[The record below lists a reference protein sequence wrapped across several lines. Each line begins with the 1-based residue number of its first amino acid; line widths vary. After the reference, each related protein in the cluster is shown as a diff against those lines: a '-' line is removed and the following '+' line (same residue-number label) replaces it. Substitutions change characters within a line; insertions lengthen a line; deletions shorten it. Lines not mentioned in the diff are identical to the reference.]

1 MRITLIAL
9 HFSEYSCRLA
19 VALAQQHDVQ
29 LILSAPN
36 VAAELEDEFDVLQ
49 AHPRLTVVLLQHSR
63 SPALYLRNAVR
74 LVTGIKRFN
83 PDVIHSHE
91 DPKDYLVF
99 ALALLKRHYC
109 FVMTVHDPI
118 PHTGGDATAHY
129 RTRQGFYQRLLR
141 GWCDAAITH
150 GEQLRR
156 DLVASAPNLSG
167 RVANI
172 PHGPLGSTHISTK
185 EPDPGA
191 LLFFGRI
198 NAYKG
203 LRYFVAA
210 ILQLRVQGYAVTGII
225 AGRGEDLAPNR
236 AVIEANDCFELHEE
250 FVSRAKL
257 HEFFGRAQLVVMPYT
272 DATQSGVAAMAM
284 GFGRPMV
291 ATRVGS
297 IPEMVRDGTTGL
309 LVAPKDASALADA
322 ISTLLSNPALYAQLA
337 GNIRTACAGEFS
349 WASIAASTTRVYSDA
364 ITSRTRQIPS
374 KGLTQN
380 FEQRKEDHQ

>member
-19 VALAQQHDVQ
+19 VALAQNHDVQ

-36 VAAELEDEFDVLQ
+36 VAAELEEEFDALQ

-63 SPALYLRNAVR
+63 SPVLYLKNAVG
-74 LVTGIKRFN
+74 LVTCIRRFA

-99 ALALLKRHYC
+99 ALAFLKRKYC

-118 PHTGGDATAHY
+118 PHSGGDAAVHY
-129 RTRQGFYQRLLR
+129 RTRQGLYQRLLR
-141 GWCDAAITH
+141 SWCDTAITH

-156 DLVASAPNLSG
+156 DLVASAPHLAG

-172 PHGPLGSTHISTK
+172 PHGPLGPTHVSTK
-185 EPDPGA
+185 IPEPGA

-203 LRYFVAA
+203 LRYFVDA
-210 ILQLRVQGYAVTGII
+210 ILELRSQGYAVKGII
-225 AGRGEDLAPNR
+225 AGRGDDLAPNR
-236 AVIEANDCFELHEE
+236 ATIDANDCFELHEE

-257 HEFFGRAQLVVMPYT
+257 HEFFHRAQLVVMPYT

-291 ATRVGS
+291 ASCVGS
-297 IPEMVRDGTTGL
+297 IPEMVRNGETGL
-309 LVAPKDASALADA
+309 LVPPKDVAALVDA
-322 ISTLLSNPALYAQLA
+322 IRTILINPTLYAQLSE
-337 GNIRTACAGEFS
+337 NIKTACEGELG
-349 WASIAASTTRVYSDA
+349 WASIAESTTRIYIEVVTA
-364 ITSRTRQIPS
+364 RTRRIPS
-374 KGLTQN
+374 KGVAQRLDN
-380 FEQRKEDHQ
+380 RKEDH